1 MKLSLKNQIAKCS
14 EIRKDFNAINV
25 TNLFSAKDVEAHWN
39 PDVATSKNYSKIREL
54 FSEEY
59 PSTESYVAENNI
71 LYFRFNDADFSKLSN
86 YVENNT
92 ELDVSD
98 VL

>member
-1 MKLSLKNQIAKCS
+1 MKRSLKNQIAKCS

-25 TNLFSAKDVEAHWN
+25 TNLFSVKDIEARWN

-54 FSEEY
+54 FTEEY
-59 PSTESYVAENNI
+59 LSTESYVSDNV
-71 LYFRFNDADFSKLSN
+71 LYFRFNDTDFSKLLD

-98 VL
+98 IL